1 MDKYK
6 EIIETYENDM
16 IKDLDIE
23 KETHAKIFGTI
34 VNIKKI
40 ITKRKEMMAI
50 FDLEDYTHKISV
62 TVFPRQFK
70 EYAHMLIE
78 NEAVYVEGNLQID
91 SFGGEEVI
99 KMTLN
104 SLVDI
109 TDIYN
114 EKGFKVYIL
123 VEEQEKNKLIELKQ
137 LIRYHHGN
145 HRIFIA
151 TRENGKRK
159 LVELGEN
166 LRVNPTKEFILK
178 VSNLL
183 GKGTIKIK
191 K

>member
-1 MDKYK
+1 M
-6 EIIETYENDM
+6 E
-16 IKDLDIE
+16 
-23 KETHAKIFGTI
+23 
-34 VNIKKI
+34 
-40 ITKRKEMMAI
+40 
-50 FDLEDYTHKISV
+50 S
-62 TVFPRQFK
+62 
-70 EYAHMLIE
+70 
-78 NEAVYVEGNLQID
+78 NLQID